1 MSNITNELSS
11 LFWIFLVIGV
21 LALAT
26 LFAMFLCSI
35 FTISSRE
42 SRAEEKRNGIEPQV
56 IEGNI
61 MKSIQELTLPD
72 GTVFT
77 VKKGRFF
84 YYLFVDG
91 EKFAGP
97 FLTVKAVKRYA
108 IIKFNLYW
116 SL

>member
-1 MSNITNELSS
+1 M
-11 LFWIFLVIGV
+11 
-21 LALAT
+21 LAWSI
-26 LFAMFLCSI
+26 LCSI
-35 FTISSRE
+35 LHLLISSKE

-61 MKSIQELTLPD
+61 RNIQELTLPD

-97 FLTVKAVKRYA
+97 FLTVKAAKRYA
-108 IIKFNLYW
+108 IMKFNLYW